1 MQVRQLSQNL
11 FLKCSLPGTKWGGD
25 DPLLNGAPQQAEQ
38 HSGAGPNPT
47 PTTSM
52 LVFISVKVSALCRHG
67 GSGGQTCKGIAGLL
81 QCRAGVVSAN
91 CALFSDITN
100 WWLQQQQL
108 ELPKEYLHSSGLRRT
123 RVVETHLF
131 FTIVYLRVHARYH
144 SHLSERLGRVD
155 GLLSPAAMACGSW
168 HAAWLGCF
176 GARLCGRVAQPRVQA
191 SPATALGVYQRAM
204 SSLLSLSR
212 APYSRAQMPTCPRI

>member
-1 MQVRQLSQNL
+1 M
-11 FLKCSLPGTKWGGD
+11 
-25 DPLLNGAPQQAEQ
+25 
-38 HSGAGPNPT
+38 
-47 PTTSM
+47 
-52 LVFISVKVSALCRHG
+52 SARRLRWT
-67 GSGGQTCKGIAGLL
+67 TCKEGIAGLL
-81 QCRAGVVSAN
+81 QSRAVVSAT

-108 ELPKEYLHSSGLRRT
+108 ELPKEYYLHSSGLRRT

-131 FTIVYLRVHARYH
+131 FTIMYLHARHH

-191 SPATALGVYQRAM
+191 SPATALGVYQRAIRQGVLSPEGNAYCAV
-204 SSLLSLSR
+204 SSLSLAREARSIGTFLTPRLARHVLSR
-212 APYSRAQMPTCPRI
+212 ARVTCRRLTEVYAPTRATGVCCTTRRAR

>member
-1 MQVRQLSQNL
+1 MDKL
-11 FLKCSLPGTKWGGD
+11 
-25 DPLLNGAPQQAEQ
+25 A
-38 HSGAGPNPT
+38 
-47 PTTSM
+47 
-52 LVFISVKVSALCRHG
+52 
-67 GSGGQTCKGIAGLL
+67 KGIA
-81 QCRAGVVSAN
+81 
-91 CALFSDITN
+91 T

-108 ELPKEYLHSSGLRRT
+108 ELPKEYLLSSGLRRT

-131 FTIVYLRVHARYH
+131 FTIMYLHARYH

-191 SPATALGVYQRAM
+191 SPATALGVYQRAL

-212 APYSRAQMPTCPRI
+212 ARRIRAQMPTCPRMLAISLS

>member
-1 MQVRQLSQNL
+1 M
-11 FLKCSLPGTKWGGD
+11 
-25 DPLLNGAPQQAEQ
+25 
-38 HSGAGPNPT
+38 
-47 PTTSM
+47 
-52 LVFISVKVSALCRHG
+52 SALCRHG
-67 GSGGQTCKGIAGLL
+67 GSGGQLAKIVYIVGLL
-81 QCRAGVVSAN
+81 QCVSAN
-91 CALFSDITN
+91 CALFFRITKG
-100 WWLQQQQL
+100 WLQQQQL
-108 ELPKEYLHSSGLRRT
+108 ELPKEYLHSSGLRRM

-131 FTIVYLRVHARYH
+131 FTIMYLHARYH

-212 APYSRAQMPTCPRI
+212 APY